1 MKALLR
7 KDFYVLASGF
17 KTVLLIWMVFPIV
30 ALISPQN
37 ISFILYIGLIAGT
50 LSSTLISYEE
60 REKWP
65 IYAGTLP
72 LSKKQIVTERYLFTL
87 IMVLIASLI
96 GVLVMLTYIIR
107 GYGIYTSVAVL
118 VQNFATSLVMPS
130 LLLPIT
136 YRYGVEKGRYVVMFL
151 VIIFAL
157 GSQKMS
163 ELFTGS
169 SGYEVTVIP
178 LMLLGSFALF
188 AASYYLSLRLYK
200 KMETH

>member
-151 VIIFAL
+151 VIIIAL